1 MLLGIPGL
9 LAPAGL
15 VAAPTALLLGGLSLL
30 HAAPAAAQAQ
40 LPERFRLTSL
50 TLSVGGSPVTLTPSF
65 TPATNLFYRAT
76 VDYDATSISVTASW
90 SGSKAVLAS
99 SKDWRDLTAPFLSEE
114 AFASSGSSVSLNLKA
129 GGVTGINL
137 SVDTTTTYNITIHRR
152 PSTDATL
159 SGLTASTSTSASGT
173 FTALTLDTFAAGT
186 TAYTATVANER
197 THVKLTPTVNDS
209 NATVKVGKGT
219 SLTAVTSGS
228 ASGAISLQV
237 GANAITVKVT
247 AQDGSTTKTYTVT
260 VTREG
265 PPTVSFQLNTIL
277 LVESEE
283 DEPEEVVV
291 ELSKALSESATVEV
305 RVRTGGTATENVGLQ
320 AVHQDAHLR
329 CGGDGDNDRGNCGG
343 GHEGRER

>member
-1 MLLGIPGL
+1 MRPTGKLAHIVWPGRRHGSRRPTRGRWQLLGIPGL

-159 SGLTASTSTSASGT
+159 SGLTAEQQYERLRGVHGA
-173 FTALTLDTFAAGT
+173 DAGPI
-186 TAYTATVANER
+186 VR
-197 THVKLTPTVNDS
+197 RGH
-209 NATVKVGKGT
+209 
-219 SLTAVTSGS
+219 
-228 ASGAISLQV
+228 
-237 GANAITVKVT
+237 
-247 AQDGSTTKTYTVT
+247 DG
-260 VTREG
+260 
-265 PPTVSFQLNTIL
+265 L
-277 LVESEE
+277 
-283 DEPEEVVV
+283 
-291 ELSKALSESATVEV
+291 
-305 RVRTGGTATENVGLQ
+305 
-320 AVHQDAHLR
+320 H
-329 CGGDGDNDRGNCGG
+329 GDGGERS
-343 GHEGRER
+343 GRT